1 MTEQKEL
8 RGITLV
14 STATVTFHF
23 LQPGPSSSLAL
34 IPKQWER
41 RTRSAVWC
49 WRSVCCIRPWVCF
62 FFFFFKFAVGFTQ
75 MMFWPPCE
83 KVLFFWCLIHGWN
96 FFCACC
102 ESNLTNGDVYLTKR
116 KMDES
121 DDTKP
126 WSCHRLVAVLQAF
139 KEKKEKGTTGTLR
152 APW

>member
-34 IPKQWER
+34 ILKQWER
-41 RTRSAVWC
+41 RTRTAVWC
-49 WRSVCCIRPWVCF
+49 WRWVCCIRPWVCYFFLFIFLSLRSVCSRLLARKSF
-62 FFFFFKFAVGFTQ
+62 FFDAWFTDGI
-75 MMFWPPCE
+75 FR
-83 KVLFFWCLIHGWN
+83 
-96 FFCACC
+96 ACC
-102 ESNLTNGDVYLTKR
+102 ESDLTNGDVYLTKR
-116 KMDES
+116 KTDEA

-139 KEKKEKGTTGTLR
+139 KKKKEKKKGTTDTLR